1 MKIEKGKTSNGYAKF
16 ELRGSPDLTCG
27 GYLTFCVSTI
37 KKITVS
43 KILSMCISSL
53 QPPPFPTIGTGMKWH
68 NRPAFTPFS
77 VLPLTSDFSDKT
89 HYTTF

>member
-43 KILSMCISSL
+43 KNTFNMYFFIAATS
-53 QPPPFPTIGTGMKWH
+53 FP
-68 NRPAFTPFS
+68 N
-77 VLPLTSDFSDKT
+77 
-89 HYTTF
+89 Y

>member
-1 MKIEKGKTSNGYAKF
+1 MMSDFFEKRLTKSDCECIMKIEKGKTSNGYAKF

-43 KILSMCISSL
+43 KNTFNVYFFIAATS
-53 QPPPFPTIGTGMKWH
+53 FPNH
-68 NRPAFTPFS
+68 
-77 VLPLTSDFSDKT
+77 
-89 HYTTF
+89 